1 MKRFYA
7 ALLFAAIALLL
18 SAKVTL
24 NIWLPLPAGESGSHL
39 AAATSAV
46 PSAARS
52 VVNVRPVSVNQHA
65 KQQHVVPEPEQPGG
79 TATAEVAS
87 APRQAAAPSLPEH
100 QPAVLPS
107 ATLSV
112 HFSADELAKLPL
124 AKLAAYLIPA
134 ANAEANSAEQAII
147 EDKTLASL
155 RQYRSQLDARA
166 AKLDKREASLKAAEE
181 QLKQRITELEQL
193 EASIQQRLQDE
204 AKIKSKKIK
213 RLTAVYQGMK
223 PDKAAPVIAQMEL
236 ATVVKIF
243 LQMDEKKVGKILSY
257 LPPDKAVRI
266 SQAMTRQISTVK

>member
-1 MKRFYA
+1 MKRLYA
-7 ALLFAAIALLL
+7 TLLFAAIALLL

-24 NIWLPLPAGESGSHL
+24 NIWLPLPAGESGSQV

-46 PSAARS
+46 RS
-52 VVNVRPVSVNQHA
+52 VVHVRPVSVNQHA
-65 KQQHVVPEPEQPGG
+65 KQTHVAPEPEQSGG
-79 TATAEVAS
+79 TAPAEIAS
-87 APRQAAAPSLPEH
+87 APRQAASPSLPEH
-100 QPAVLPS
+100 LSAALPS

-112 HFSADELAKLPL
+112 RFSVDELAKLPL

-155 RQYRSQLDARA
+155 RQYRNQLDARA
-166 AKLDKREASLKAAEE
+166 AELDKQEASLKAAEE